1 MIDYER
7 STLVPMR
14 ASDSPWGSP
23 PNGYELLKIEIEFFI
38 QNYVD
43 THGALPTNN
52 VIQLEACRII
62 FAADASV
69 DTADHTDSMGHR
81 ESWIRDLVM
90 SSPELARQA
99 RFGPIKTA
107 SESRHSSLK
116 INGKDYI
123 FEHCPLEAQLRAFVL
138 EQSILAGTLNDAQLQ
153 TQMCEIVRQMERT
166 SLTPSDMF
174 ANWIFKGIFSGPE
187 WLCDFKSRAGI
198 SDAVVLPS
206 LTSNIQPQHIM
217 DEWTQLAQQPLS
229 PFDPGR
235 TTSSPDHLQS
245 LFDDEELWR
254 HSASMDTGMKS
265 ATFDINAPVPITNST
280 IFDMNDRPRVLLPD
294 DTNFH
299 RVFESDIRRW
309 VAATMSPKNPN
320 CHVPTDEEIQHQA
333 RWIMYDGKLSRHYQH
348 NHCHAIRV
356 LTNTR

>member
-7 STLVPMR
+7 KTLVPMR

-43 THGALPTNN
+43 THGALPTNDL
-52 VIQLEACRII
+52 IQFEACRII
-62 FAADASV
+62 FAADASLDV
-69 DTADHTDSMGHR
+69 DLHIDPMTHK
-81 ESWIRDLVM
+81 ESWLRDLIM
-90 SSPELARQA
+90 SSPDLARQA

-138 EQSILAGTLNDAQLQ
+138 DQHISGGQLHDIQLQ
-153 TQMCEIVRQMERT
+153 TQMCEIVRQMEKT

-174 ANWIFKGIFSGPE
+174 ANWVVKGIYSGPE
-187 WLCDFKSRAGI
+187 WLRDFKSRAGL
-198 SDAVVLPS
+198 SDEVNPPDS
-206 LTSNIQPQHIM
+206 SSDNQTQHIM
-217 DEWTQLAQQPLS
+217 DEWLQLTQQPLS
-229 PFDPGR
+229 PFDFSQTVPLPHQQLSSFDEEELLR
-235 TTSSPDHLQS
+235 PSALMTTTMNPASSDVKTAIPTTS
-245 LFDDEELWR
+245 
-254 HSASMDTGMKS
+254 
-265 ATFDINAPVPITNST
+265 ST

-320 CHVPTDEEIQHQA
+320 CHVPSDEEIQHQA
-333 RWIMYDGKLSRHYQH
+333 RWIMYNGKLSHHHRH
-348 NHCHAIRV
+348 NHYHTSMV
-356 LTNTR
+356 LMKTC